1 MDHHLPDCCPRAGLT
16 AEIVGQDPV
25 TVCVALRG
33 EIDMDTADHLHHV
46 VSAALRT
53 AGERVVLDMGAV
65 TFLGSC
71 GIRALVLQQTAA
83 EADGRRLVL
92 RDARPIVCRVLQL
105 TGLADVFGLPTPAGA
120 VFDRPA

>member
-1 MDHHLPDCCPRAGLT
+1 MDPHLPACCPSAGLT
-16 AEIVGQDPV
+16 AEIVGQDAA

-46 VSAALRT
+46 VSATLRA
-53 AGERVVLDMGAV
+53 AGERVVLDMAGV

-92 RDARPIVCRVLQL
+92 RDARPIVRRVLEL
-105 TGLADVFGLPTPAGA
+105 TGLADVFGMPAPAGA
-120 VFDRPA
+120 LFERPA